1 MFAKVNVFDLN
12 YDPIFIALNQ
22 TPCIAD
28 PKFTNGSWA
37 IQCPDANG
45 SWAFRRGFMPDRRR
59 FMVLAAACS
68 VCVRS
73 GALSRSKFA
82 MPSAEQS
89 CFQPPQRS
97 CRSRLQHRADRR
109 TWVTDRIVGR
119 GIHAPSAG
127 GPRGPWSVDGS
138 AFGGRNRGTASRS
151 GRGHAGAAAH
161 QLIDPMRGWRS
172 DDRALAAHRRG
183 SHRECPSARPRN
195 RDPRNAERS
204 CCRVETR
211 LVAIAHQVKDLAK
224 PRVIMITGRVG
235 DGLVLVAKPNTYT
248 GDAIVLAGGRFAL
261 EARALASV
269 SPEAIFD
276 ADPDVLLFA
285 GSEKDRDELLNRPG
299 WGEMRAVRTKHVY
312 GVSRSELLIP
322 GPRVIDGIEH
332 LAAVLHSP
340 GLTQ

>member
-1 MFAKVNVFDLN
+1 
-12 YDPIFIALNQ
+12 
-22 TPCIAD
+22 
-28 PKFTNGSWA
+28 
-37 IQCPDANG
+37 
-45 SWAFRRGFMPDRRR
+45 MPDRRR
-59 FMVLAAACS
+59 FMVLAAACFL
-68 VCVRS
+68 VCADPARAEPIEIRD
-73 GALSRSKFA
+73 ALGRTIVL
-82 MPSAEQS
+82 P
-89 CFQPPQRS
+89 QPPQRIVPIFAS
-97 CRSRLQHRADRR
+97 NTELIAALGL
-109 TWVTDRIVGR
+109 TDRIVGIEAFTHYPPEVLAR
-119 GIHAPSAG
+119 PLVG
-127 GPRGPWSVDGS
+127 GRLGFSVD
-138 AFGGRNRGTASRS
+138 AIVALRPDLVVVTPARE
-151 GRGHAGAAAH
+151 AAD
-161 QLIDPMRGWRS
+161 QLIDPMQRLGVPTIVLLQRTVAEIIANVRLLGRATGIPERGEQV
-172 DDRALAAHRRG
+172 AAG
-183 SHRECPSARPRN
+183 L
-195 RDPRNAERS
+195 
-204 CCRVETR
+204 ETR
-211 LVAIAHQVKDLAK
+211 LVGIAHQVQDLAK

-299 WGEMRAVRTKHVY
+299 WGEMRAVQTKHVY